1 MAEQIEGRNPVLEA
15 LRADHELVK
24 IYILKTESQTGPLRE
39 ILGKASQ
46 KGIPVNQVDNQ
57 ALDKMA
63 VTRNHQGVIA
73 MAADWKYA
81 SLRDIWTRAAEKGEP
96 PFFLFLDGV
105 EDPQNLGSIVR
116 TAEASGVHGI
126 VIPERRAAGLTAV
139 VGRASAGAIEHIPV
153 VRVTNLSKTMED
165 LKKEGLWFTGVE
177 MDGDKE
183 VQRADLKGPMGL
195 VLGGEGK
202 GISRLVRE
210 HCDQVVRIPMWGQI
224 NSLNVAAATAISL
237 YEVRRQ
243 RGLGGEPSNSG
254 KCGEAVHSS

>member
-24 IYILKTESQTGPLRE
+24 IYILKTESHTGPLRE

-57 ALDKMA
+57 VLDKMA

-81 SLRDIWTRAAEKGEP
+81 SLQDIWTRAAGKSEP
-96 PFFLFLDGV
+96 PFFLLLDGV
-105 EDPQNLGSIVR
+105 EDPQNLGSIIR
-116 TAEASGVHGI
+116 TSEASGVHGI

-139 VGRASAGAIEHIPV
+139 VGKASAGAIEHIPV
-153 VRVTNLSKTMED
+153 VRVTNLTKTMED
-165 LKKEGLWFTGVE
+165 LKKDGLWFTGVE
-177 MDGDKE
+177 MDGEKE
-183 VQRADLKGPMGL
+183 IQSSDL

-243 RGLGGEPSNSG
+243 RGLGGEPS
-254 KCGEAVHSS
+254 SSEK

>member
-15 LRADHELVK
+15 LRAGHELVK
-24 IYILKTESQTGPLRE
+24 IYILKNESHSGPLRE
-39 ILGKASQ
+39 ITAKALQ

-57 ALDKMA
+57 VLDKMA

-73 MAADWKYA
+73 MAADWSYA
-81 SLRDIWTRAAEKGEP
+81 SLQDIWTRAALKTEP
-96 PFFLFLDGV
+96 PFFLFLDEV
-105 EDPQNLGSIVR
+105 EDPQNLGSIIR

-126 VIPERRAAGLTAV
+126 VIPQRRAAGLTAV

-153 VRVTNLSKTMED
+153 VRVTNLTKTMED

-177 MDGDKE
+177 MDGDQE
-183 VQRADLKGPMGL
+183 IGLSDLKGPIGL

-210 HCDQVVRIPMWGQI
+210 HCDQMARIPMWGRI
-224 NSLNVAAATAISL
+224 NSLNVAAAAAISL

-243 RGLGGEPSNSG
+243 RGL
-254 KCGEAVHSS
+254 EAKMAKSTPEE